1 MNPYDQYVE
10 SNRFRD
16 DEYGVVG
23 LAAAAIAKKAV
34 AAAKQRGLVGQGQ
47 QHPPPQQIIVMPAPA
62 PSSKGIMF
70 MVLGSVTAL
79 GVGLAIGSSLAKR

>member
-23 LAAAAIAKKAV
+23 LAAAALAKKAV

-47 QHPPPQQIIVMPAPA
+47 QQPQQIIVMPAPA

-70 MVLGSVTAL
+70 MVLGSVAAL